1 MSEQKLKHCPF
12 CGSEAGMETGIVQ
25 GMLRSMIG
33 CTGCPVLISPHR
45 DKEQLV
51 KAWNT
56 RAGEQDE

>member
-1 MSEQKLKHCPF
+1 MSEKKLKPCPF

-25 GMLRSMIG
+25 GLLRFMVG
-33 CTGCPVLISPHR
+33 CTGCPVLMSPHR

-51 KAWNT
+51 KAWNA